1 MDESGRLMAALSGVD
16 GYPPA
21 ELMWEQED
29 RLLDRLE
36 RRLGQEIANSTEGA
50 FG

>member
-1 MDESGRLMAALSGVD
+1 MDTLLSPEMLWSD
-16 GYPPA
+16 A
-21 ELMWEQED
+21 ED

-36 RRLGQEIANSTEGA
+36 RRLGIEIANSTEGA